1 MRLGAHV
8 SISGGK
14 YKAFERADSIKCE
27 AIQIF
32 IRNVR
37 SWASKPFGKEEIT
50 QFLEYKSIYKDIWP
64 LMSHNSYLINL
75 AGTDEEKLTKSY
87 NAMLDELNKADQ
99 LELQYVNM
107 HPGNK
112 NEDERD
118 EDALLRIGYQLNK
131 LFEKTK
137 NSNVKIVLETTAGQG
152 NDVGHTFDHM
162 ARIIEEIEDKNRI
175 GVTFDTCHSFAAGYD
190 FTTQNKYDQMWDE
203 FDEIIGLNFLY
214 AFHLNDAANELGSR
228 IDRHEHIGLGEIGLE
243 PFSFFVNDDRFT
255 NHPGILETP
264 NGLDKFQ
271 ENLIKLKK
279 LREEGS
285 K

>member
-14 YKAFERADSIKCE
+14 HKAFERAEGIGCE

-37 SWASKPFGKEEIT
+37 SWASKPFNIEEIT
-50 QFLEYKSIYKDIWP
+50 QFLEFKSRFKDIWP
-64 LMSHNSYLINL
+64 IMSHNSYLINL
-75 AGTDEEKLTKSY
+75 AGSDEDKLAKSY
-87 NAMLDELNKADQ
+87 DAMLDELTKADQ
-99 LELQYVNM
+99 LELQCVNM

-112 NEDERD
+112 NKEEKVDK
-118 EDALLRIGYQLNK
+118 ALLRVAYQINK
-131 LFEKTK
+131 LIEETK
-137 NSNVKIVLETTAGQG
+137 DSQVKIILETTACQG
-152 NDVGHTFDHM
+152 NDIGYDFIHM
-162 ARIIEEIEDKNRI
+162 VEIIDDIENKDRI

-203 FDEIIGLNFLY
+203 FDEIVGLNYLS
-214 AFHLNDAANELGSR
+214 AFHLNDAANDLGSR
-228 IDRHEHIGLGEIGLE
+228 IDRHEHIGLGKIGLE
-243 PFSFFVNDDRFT
+243 PFSFFVNDERFK
-255 NHPGILETP
+255 NLPGILETP

-271 ENLIKLKK
+271 ENLLKLKK
-279 LREEGS
+279 LRKNGS